1 MGHYPRNL
9 TWYTCKNLACILESA
24 HASSTM
30 SGSLSAMKIFVGI
43 FIVLLLALSSGA
55 VTFVTPVLADDGNI
69 EVLESAAESRFPDSI
84 NFYIKARSVTPID
97 DIRVYFR
104 LASGAKGR
112 AYRVA
117 EFEPGEEVTAEAEL
131 LTRTGTNYIPPGTII
146 EYSFEVWDKEGRVH
160 RTPPEELMY
169 MDHRFEWQS
178 ISSGPVTVYYY
189 GDLDEQRAASVL
201 AAAEKATER
210 MLPLLGIEITKP
222 LQIIIYTRYSDMSS
236 AIPFRS
242 HAHSANLIT
251 EGMAFSNE
259 RVLLV
264 HTPGMSADGTVAH
277 EFVHLLVAQAAGKA
291 HEEVPA
297 WLNEGLAEY
306 GNIDP
311 NAGYDSFLRKG
322 ISSGRL
328 NPLWYQ
334 NRFVGKPE
342 DILIAYGQAYSVVRH
357 LVSKYGETSIAE
369 LFKEFQDTRDIDE
382 ALQLVYGFDQRGLDA
397 EWRKSLGLEPLA
409 DPEPEVEEKPEVRP
423 TSTTPPTT
431 VRPTSTIAAT
441 PVPPT
446 PAAAARALPTLGPT
460 STGENSPTR
469 SAGCGASDAGGS
481 ASSSGWL
488 LVLLVPLAAMA
499 CRKRRS

>member
-1 MGHYPRNL
+1 
-9 TWYTCKNLACILESA
+9 
-24 HASSTM
+24 M
-30 SGSLSAMKIFVGI
+30 SGTLSEMKISVGI
-43 FIVLLLALSSGA
+43 FIVLLLLVLSSDA
-55 VTFVTPVLADDGNI
+55 STFVAPILADDGGI
-69 EVLESAAESRFPDSI
+69 EILAASAESRFPDSI
-84 NFYIKARSVTPID
+84 NFYIKARSATPID

-146 EYSFEVWDKEGRVH
+146 EYSFEIWDKEGRVH
-160 RTPPEELMY
+160 RTPKEELMY
-169 MDHRFEWQS
+169 TDHRFEWRS
-178 ISSGPVTVYYY
+178 ISSGAVTVRFY

-201 AAAEKATER
+201 TAAEKATER
-210 MLPLLGIEITKP
+210 MLPLLGIEITDP
-222 LQIIIYTRYSDMSS
+222 LQIVVYTQYSDMSS

-251 EGMAFSNE
+251 EGMAFANE

-264 HTPGMSADGTVAH
+264 HSPGKSADGTVAH

-311 NAGYDSFLRKG
+311 NAGYDRFLQRG
-322 ISSGRL
+322 ISSDRL

-334 NRFVGKPE
+334 NRFVGKPK
-342 DILIAYGQAYSVVRH
+342 DILIAYGQAYSVVQY
-357 LVSKYGETSIAE
+357 LVSEYGAASIAD
-369 LFKEFQDTRDIDE
+369 LFKEFQETRDIDDALE
-382 ALQLVYGFDQRGLDA
+382 AVYDFDQRGLDA
-397 EWRKSLGLEPLA
+397 KWRKSLGLEPLA
-409 DPEPEVEEKPEVRP
+409 EPEPEVEEKPVVRP
-423 TSTTPPTT
+423 TSTMPPTA

-441 PVPPT
+441 DFPPT
-446 PAAAARALPTLGPT
+446 PAPAAKSLPTPGPT
-460 STGENSPTR
+460 AAGEGSPTQ
-469 SAGCGASDAGGS
+469 SAGYGASNAGSS
-481 ASSSGWL
+481 ASSSSWL
-488 LVLLVPLAAMA
+488 LVLLVSLAAVVLLVSLA
-499 CRKRRS
+499 ALVARVRRSPH

>member
-1 MGHYPRNL
+1 
-9 TWYTCKNLACILESA
+9 
-24 HASSTM
+24 
-30 SGSLSAMKIFVGI
+30 
-43 FIVLLLALSSGA
+43 
-55 VTFVTPVLADDGNI
+55 
-69 EVLESAAESRFPDSI
+69 
-84 NFYIKARSVTPID
+84 
-97 DIRVYFR
+97 
-104 LASGAKGR
+104 
-112 AYRVA
+112 
-117 EFEPGEEVTAEAEL
+117 
-131 LTRTGTNYIPPGTII
+131 
-146 EYSFEVWDKEGRVH
+146 
-160 RTPPEELMY
+160 
-169 MDHRFEWQS
+169 
-178 ISSGPVTVYYY
+178 
-189 GDLDEQRAASVL
+189 
-201 AAAEKATER
+201 
-210 MLPLLGIEITKP
+210 
-222 LQIIIYTRYSDMSS
+222 
-236 AIPFRS
+236 
-242 HAHSANLIT
+242 LIT

-431 VRPTSTIAAT
+431 VRPTPTSTTPPTTVRPTSTIAAT

-446 PAAAARALPTLGPT
+446 PAAAARALPTPGPT

>member
-1 MGHYPRNL
+1 
-9 TWYTCKNLACILESA
+9 
-24 HASSTM
+24 
-30 SGSLSAMKIFVGI
+30 MKIAVGI
-43 FIVLLLALSSGA
+43 FIVLLLLALPPVA
-55 VTFVTPVLADDGNI
+55 VTFVAPVLADDGGI
-69 EVLESAAESRFPDSI
+69 EVLESSAESRFPDSI
-84 NFYIKARSVTPID
+84 NFYIKARSATPID

-146 EYSFEVWDKEGRVH
+146 EYSFEIWDKEGRVH
-160 RTPPEELMY
+160 RTPTEELMY
-169 MDHRFEWQS
+169 MDHRFEWRS

-210 MLPLLGIEITKP
+210 MLPLLGIEITEP
-222 LQIIIYTRYSDMSS
+222 LQIVVYTRYSDMSY

-264 HTPGMSADGTVAH
+264 HSPGMSADGTVAH

-311 NAGYDSFLRKG
+311 SAGYDHFLRKG

-357 LVSKYGETSIAE
+357 LVSEYGEASIAE

-409 DPEPEVEEKPEVRP
+409 EREPEVEEKPEVRP
-423 TSTTPPTT
+423 TSTTSPTA
-431 VRPTSTIAAT
+431 VRPTSIIAAT
-441 PVPPT
+441 DVPPT
-446 PAAAARALPTLGPT
+446 PAPAAKSLPTPGP
-460 STGENSPTR
+460 SPMDENSPTR

-481 ASSSGWL
+481 ASASGWL
-488 LVLLVPLAAMA
+488 VVLLVPLAAMA

>member
-1 MGHYPRNL
+1 MQH
-9 TWYTCKNLACILESA
+9 ILRQERGQSG
-24 HASSTM
+24 SVLSTM
-30 SGSLSAMKIFVGI
+30 SGTLSTMKMSVVI
-43 FIVLLLALSSGA
+43 FIVLLLLALSSDA
-55 VTFVTPVLADDGNI
+55 STFVAPILADDGGI
-69 EVLESAAESRFPDSI
+69 EILAASAESRFPDSI
-84 NFYIKARSVTPID
+84 NFYIKARSTATID
-97 DIRVYFR
+97 DVRVNFR

-112 AYRVA
+112 AYRIA

-146 EYSFEVWDKEGRVH
+146 EYSFEIWDKEGRVH
-160 RTPPEELMY
+160 RTPTEELMY
-169 MDHRFEWQS
+169 TDHRFEWRS
-178 ISSGPVTVYYY
+178 ISSGLVTVYYY
-189 GDLDEQRAASVL
+189 GDLEERRAASVL
-201 AAAEKATER
+201 TAAEKATER
-210 MLPLLGIEITKP
+210 MLPLLGIEITEP
-222 LQIIIYTRYSDMSS
+222 LQIVVYTRYSDMSS

-264 HTPGMSADGTVAH
+264 HSPGMSADGTVAH

-291 HEEVPA
+291 HEQVPA

-311 NAGYDSFLRKG
+311 NAGYDRFLRKG

-342 DILIAYGQAYSVVRH
+342 DILIAYGQAYSVVQY
-357 LVSKYGETSIAE
+357 LVSEYGEASIAE
-369 LFKEFQDTRDIDE
+369 LFKEFQDTRDIGE

-409 DPEPEVEEKPEVRP
+409 DPEPEVKEKPEVRP
-423 TSTTPPTT
+423 TPTIAPTAVQPTPTIAPTDVPTTPE
-431 VRPTSTIAAT
+431 AAAKSL
-441 PVPPT
+441 PT
-446 PAAAARALPTLGPT
+446 PGPT
-460 STGENSPTR
+460 ATGNGSPTQ
-469 SAGCGASDAGGS
+469 SAGCSASDAGGN
-481 ASSSGWL
+481 AAAGWL
-488 LVLLVPLAAMA
+488 LVLLVPLAAMV